1 MQTLKETYLDQC
13 TGPQGFQSGPLRL
26 APPLA
31 PLSQSLPALQPL
43 SHPSH
48 LQQDCEAAALPA
60 ACSGIQHLSPRYPT
74 PAKPHSVHN
83 QQITCLSWLMIHCE
97 TRCGGLSSCLQ
108 GYWRLDI
115 IWAWHCWTKTKRT
128 ACHFIKKFCL
138 VLTSLPGL
146 SKLNLTVEIMA
157 V

>member
-1 MQTLKETYLDQC
+1 MHW
-13 TGPQGFQSGPLRL
+13 PSGLSKWT
-26 APPLA
+26 PPPCPALA
-31 PLSQSLPALQPL
+31 PLSQSLLALQPL

-97 TRCGGLSSCLQ
+97 TWCGGLSSCLQ

-115 IWAWHCWTKTKRT
+115 IGAWHCWTKTKRT
-128 ACHFIKKFCL
+128 ACHFIIKKIPSGRDITARSLKIQFNCRNYGCVVS
-138 VLTSLPGL
+138 VL
-146 SKLNLTVEIMA
+146 
-157 V
+157 